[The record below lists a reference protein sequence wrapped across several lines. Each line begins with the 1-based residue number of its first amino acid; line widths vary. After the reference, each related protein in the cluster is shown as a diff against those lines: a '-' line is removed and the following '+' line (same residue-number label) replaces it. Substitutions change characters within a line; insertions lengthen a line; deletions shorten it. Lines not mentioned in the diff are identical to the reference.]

1 MYFTQIP
8 YQYQSC
14 EKLFQNQTLYY
25 GDVPQDSSLL
35 KRRISLVPTM
45 ADRILIN
52 MTSSSPT
59 VLLKLDLVG
68 MTNEKAYK
76 ANPVLDPKEY
86 LDCKLSAQ

>member
-1 MYFTQIP
+1 MYFTQISHFNSK
-8 YQYQSC
+8 SC

-68 MTNEKAYK
+68 MRNEKAYK
-76 ANPVLDPKEY
+76 EQVGTKCINH
-86 LDCKLSAQ
+86 